1 MPITIDRNHTLEA
14 LLEGCRTGNS
24 KSQELL
30 YRQFYGYAMSVCLRY
45 TRTRD
50 EAVEIVN
57 DGFIKVFNHVE
68 KVDLTKSF
76 KNWLRRIMV
85 NTALDYYR
93 QNHKHYNHDDIQETE
108 YMISDSKDASSDLSY
123 EELLG
128 LVQKL
133 SPAYRTV
140 FNLFVIDGYS
150 HEEIGEKLGISIGT
164 SKSNLAR
171 ARINLREMLSK
182 E

>member
-1 MPITIDRNHTLEA
+1 MSIAIDRNHTLET
-14 LLEGCRTGNS
+14 LLEGCRIGNP

-30 YRQFYGYAMSVCLRY
+30 YRQFYGYAMGVCLRY
-45 TRTRD
+45 TRTHD
-50 EAVEIVN
+50 EAIEIVN
-57 DGFIKVFNHVE
+57 DGFIKVFTHAD

-76 KNWLRRIMV
+76 KNWLRKIMV

-93 QNHKHYNHDDIQETE
+93 QNHKHYNHDDIQAAE
-108 YMISDSKDASSDLSY
+108 YLVSDGKDASSDLSY

-128 LVQKL
+128 FVQKL

-140 FNLFVIDGYS
+140 FSLFVIDGYS
-150 HEEIGEKLGISIGT
+150 HEEIGGMLKISVGT

>member
-1 MPITIDRNHTLEA
+1 MPVTIDYNKTLET
-14 LLEGCRTGNS
+14 LLDGCRLGNP

-45 TRTRD
+45 SHTHD

-76 KNWLRRIMV
+76 KNWLRKIMV
-85 NTALDYYR
+85 NTALDFYR
-93 QNHKHYNHDDIQETE
+93 QNRKHYNHDDIQETE
-108 YMISDSKDASSDLSY
+108 YHITDGQDASADLSY
-123 EELLG
+123 QELLG
-128 LVQKL
+128 IVQRL

-140 FNLFVIDGYS
+140 FSLFVIDGYS
-150 HEEIGEKLGISIGT
+150 HAEIAEMLNISIGT

-171 ARINLREMLSK
+171 ARINLREMLSRQ
-182 E
+182 

>member
-1 MPITIDRNHTLEA
+1 MPVTIDRNHTLKD
-14 LLEGCRTGNS
+14 LLDGCHAGNP
-24 KSQELL
+24 KCQELL
-30 YRQFYGYAMSVCLRY
+30 YRQFYGYAMSVSMRY

-50 EAVEIVN
+50 EAIEIVN
-57 DGFIKVFNHVE
+57 DGFIKVFNNAD
-68 KVDLTKSF
+68 KVDVSKSF

-93 QNHKHYNHDDIQETE
+93 QNHKHYNHEDIQAAE
-108 YMISDSKDASSDLSY
+108 YLVSDNTDASSELSY

-128 LVQKL
+128 LVQQL

-150 HEEIGEKLGISIGT
+150 HDEISEILNISVGT